1 MIERGVTASNRI
13 LACSVENGHAVV
25 LGSSRDGGGEVE
37 FMEFYRWWQSDETKA
52 LLGGAIH
59 RMEKVKEMFD
69 QLDDDM
75 SGLLDR
81 EEVRNL
87 AL

>member
-1 MIERGVTASNRI
+1 MNEKE
-13 LACSVENGHAVV
+13 LAAAMEKMDG
-25 LGSSRDGGGEVE
+25 DGGGEVE